1 MNITDITMQGEQL
14 RTMDKIRDT
23 VNDIVKALEDKKAD
37 DVKLIDISE
46 ISDIADYFVIATANN
61 TSQMDAMQDAVDE
74 YMTKAGIS
82 AKSIEGHVRD
92 RSNWILMDYRDI
104 IVHIFDKE
112 AREFYNLDRIW
123 KDGKEI
129 SPDKETIAHSE

>member
-23 VNDIVKALEDKKAD
+23 VNDIVKALEDKKAED
-37 DVKLIDISE
+37 IKLIDISGV
-46 ISDIADYFVIATANN
+46 SDIADYFVIATANN
-61 TSQMDAMQDAVDE
+61 INQMDAMQDAVDE
-74 YMTKAGIS
+74 YMTKNGIE

-92 RSNWILMDYRDI
+92 KSNWILMDYRDI
-104 IVHIFDKE
+104 IVHLFDKE

-123 KDGKEI
+123 KDGKEVSI
-129 SPDKETIAHSE
+129 